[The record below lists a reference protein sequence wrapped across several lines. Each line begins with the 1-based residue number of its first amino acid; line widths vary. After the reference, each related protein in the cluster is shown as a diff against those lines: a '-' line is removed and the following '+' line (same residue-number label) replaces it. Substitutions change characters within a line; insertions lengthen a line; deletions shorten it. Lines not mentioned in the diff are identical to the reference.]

1 MNKINSYIGFAKKSR
16 TILFGEDKILEGKNI
31 KLVVC
36 SNTISNNFLKK
47 IEKANLRT
55 ICLVEQEFNKLQI
68 DAKVFAITNENLA
81 QAIEKEL
88 TNIGGNNFDNK
99 Q

>member
-47 IEKANLRT
+47 IEKANLKT

-68 DAKVFAITNENLA
+68 DSKVFAITNENLA